1 MVPMKRIWKTTA
13 AAALVCVLAACS
25 AAPSAT
31 VADASDI
38 QSAQSSSAQTDT
50 GFTGTT
56 STEITAGETTNTET
70 TGDTTTE
77 TTSTAT
83 ASGATPASG
92 VAAVLAEND
101 GTHDD
106 AGDYIWD
113 SATAVAITFDGEG
126 ATVDGE
132 GAMVEGSTVTI
143 TRAGT
148 YSLSGTLRD
157 GQVVVDTADEEDV
170 RLVLNGV
177 ALANSTSAPINV
189 VNADDVVLILAAG
202 TENTVS
208 DATTY
213 VFATAEEAPNAA
225 IYSAADLSIG
235 GEGTL
240 LVQGNH
246 NDAIASQDGLV
257 IASGTITVNAVDD
270 GIRGKDYLVVRGGT
284 ITVEAGGDGLKSDN
298 AEDAAN
304 GYVLV
309 EGGTL
314 DITAGG
320 DAVDAETDAL
330 IANGTLTITAGGGSS
345 GTVAADASAK
355 GIKGTANVVVDGGTL
370 TIDTADDAVHSNGN
384 VVVNGGTLTLRSG
397 DDAMHGDA
405 TVTINA
411 GEITVAE
418 SYEGIES
425 GVITINDGTIH
436 VTASDDAVNVAGGVD
451 GSGLNRRGGMG
462 GGDASTYMG
471 EFFLRI
477 NGGTLVVDSGGDGL
491 DANGAI
497 VMTGGLV
504 LVNGPTANMNGALD
518 YDGGFAITGGTF
530 VAAGSAGMAQTA
542 DASSEQNALLINY
555 TATQAAG
562 TLVRIVDAEGVDVV
576 TFAPTKDYQS
586 LSFSSPLLVAG
597 ATYTIYTGGSAT
609 GTSTDGYYQDASVSG
624 GTEYATFT
632 VSEVVTLV
640 GTQARGM
647 GRMRP

>member
-477 NGGTLVVDSGGDGL
+477 NGGTLVVIGRQRRDRDDRRSGAGERSHREHERRAGL
-491 DANGAI
+491 RWRLRDHRRHVRGGGQRGHGTNGGCVVGTERPADQLHRD
-497 VMTGGLV
+497 TGGGHAGPHRRRRGSRCRDVRAHQGLPIAVV
-504 LVNGPTANMNGALD
+504 LLAPPRGRSDLHHLHWRQRD
-518 YDGGFAITGGTF
+518 RHLHRR
-530 VAAGSAGMAQTA
+530 
-542 DASSEQNALLINY
+542 LLPGC
-555 TATQAAG
+555 Q
-562 TLVRIVDAEGVDVV
+562 R
-576 TFAPTKDYQS
+576 
-586 LSFSSPLLVAG
+586 
-597 ATYTIYTGGSAT
+597 
-609 GTSTDGYYQDASVSG
+609 
-624 GTEYATFT
+624 
-632 VSEVVTLV
+632 
-640 GTQARGM
+640 
-647 GRMRP
+647 